1 MKKIKANAELFNSSG
16 LKDFSV
22 PDLYSIILDKQG
34 PYKRRLFV
42 YSSHSDMPLV
52 PLHSHKYIDEMSY
65 LFGHVEDICYI
76 ETFEPSELMH
86 EYRFSRLNQE
96 YLPLYETNET
106 KYFKIDKSFLNEDH
120 KIYAHHLHTVKV
132 KGVSAW
138 IITELCMNPLYE
150 KYEGLCYADNQNL
163 HMSSMNVSAMKSI
176 DYRYINYALNEVG
189 YELEFTK

>member
-1 MKKIKANAELFNSSG
+1 MKKIKANAELFNLTG

-22 PDLYSIILDKQG
+22 PNLYSIILDKQG
-34 PYKRRLFV
+34 AYKRRLFV

-65 LFGHVEDICYI
+65 LFGHVEDICYT

-96 YLPLYETNET
+96 YLPLYKTNET

-138 IITELCMNPLYE
+138 IITELCINPLYE
-150 KYEGLCYADNQNL
+150 KYENLCYAENPNL
-163 HMSSMNVSAMKSI
+163 NMSSMNVSAMKVI
-176 DYRYINYALNEVG
+176 DYRYINYVLNESG